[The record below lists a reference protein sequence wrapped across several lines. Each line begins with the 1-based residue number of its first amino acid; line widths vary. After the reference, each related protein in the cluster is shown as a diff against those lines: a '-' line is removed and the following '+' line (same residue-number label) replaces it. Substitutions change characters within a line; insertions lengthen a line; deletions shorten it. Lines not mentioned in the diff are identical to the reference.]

1 MKLAKN
7 LERLGTESAF
17 KILADAK
24 KSSVLKITFEP
35 SLGSAK
41 LIILPLINFFILFI
55 DIFFLKSKKLFL
67 RRQHTSSSIP
77 KVDLLIFI
85 ECPSQRSNNKIVIWC
100 YPQNKRNWQSTITKD
115 GREMYYLNKDDGIKL
130 SYIDDVHIVNEMIS
144 FSNSTWQER
153 A

>member
-1 MKLAKN
+1 MRDKLKMNMMGVLGEKIFRDFAESKGAKVKTKTSMYDSEKDFTVDGYTTEVKTQEPYHLKN
-7 LERLGTESAF
+7 SFTVKNDQLE
-17 KILADAK
+17 KC
-24 KSSVLKITFEP
+24 
-35 SLGSAK
+35 
-41 LIILPLINFFILFI
+41 N
-55 DIFFLKSKKLFL
+55 
-67 RRQHTSSSIP
+67 

>member
-1 MKLAKN
+1 MYK
-7 LERLGTESAF
+7 
-17 KILADAK
+17 
-24 KSSVLKITFEP
+24 
-35 SLGSAK
+35 
-41 LIILPLINFFILFI
+41 
-55 DIFFLKSKKLFL
+55 
-67 RRQHTSSSIP
+67 RQ
-77 KVDLLIFI
+77 
-85 ECPSQRSNNKIVIWC
+85 NNKIVIWC